1 MNQTTTKVDL
11 DDKKIKIYWFNLK
24 KKLSLKQSK
33 EISYYISLSSLITSL
48 VRDCYSVSFSISR
61 SLLLRV
67 SLPFYTIFT
76 FHFHLPRADQIVGV
90 DPCPISPLLKSLGN
104 SCKAESYCSGITS
117 SSMRPES

>member
-61 SLLLRV
+61 SLLHGG
-67 SLPFYTIFT
+67 SLTLY
-76 FHFHLPRADQIVGV
+76 
-90 DPCPISPLLKSLGN
+90 SSL
-104 SCKAESYCSGITS
+104 
-117 SSMRPES
+117 